1 MLRRRLLLIVTAGLL
16 GAALISPGHN
26 AASAAAAAA
35 AAPGKGVSRASLART
50 LPELKFDGVAFSEA
64 IDFLRDITAANL
76 TVNWRALEG
85 AGVTKDTVVN
95 LKVRGVTLRKALSLL
110 LAEAGGADGA
120 ITYTVEEGVIEITT
134 NELADRKLTTRVYPV
149 GDLLIDIPNFV
160 GPSIDLQSST
170 SGSSGGR
177 GGGGGSS
184 SQGLFGGAGGGGNGA
199 DRGEGNESKKTRDE
213 RGQELIDLIR
223 ETIYP
228 DIWRENGGTASIR
241 MYRDNLVVTAPA
253 KVHEAIG
260 GTWD

>member
-16 GAALISPGHN
+16 GTALLSPGRN
-26 AASAAAAAA
+26 AASAA
-35 AAPGKGVSRASLART
+35 PGKSGVSRATLART
-50 LPELKFDGVAFSEA
+50 MPELKFDGVAFSDA
-64 IDFLRDITAANL
+64 VDFLRDVTAANL
-76 TVNWRALEG
+76 VVNWRALEG

-120 ITYTVEEGVIEITT
+120 ITYTVEDGVIEITT
-134 NELADRKLTTRVYPV
+134 TELADRKMTTRVYPV

-160 GPSIDLQSST
+160 GPSFDLNQN
-170 SGSSGGR
+170 SSGG
-177 GGGGGSS
+177 GGGKGGGGSS
-184 SQGLFGGAGGGGNGA
+184 GQSLFGGGGGGGGGNGA
-199 DRGEGNESKKTRDE
+199 NRGEADGNVKTKDE

-223 ETIYP
+223 DTIYP
-228 DIWRENGGTASIR
+228 DIWRENGGPASIR
-241 MYRDNLVVTAPA
+241 MFRDNLVVTAPA